1 MSRCNTN
8 ITLGVQFV
16 AQNTVWGMGGAEG
29 RGQGAGEAGEAGEE
43 FLTFD

>member
-16 AQNTVWGMGGAEG
+16 AQNTVSESGGGKRVGGAG
-29 RGQGAGEAGEAGEE
+29 GAGEEL
-43 FLTFD
+43 LTLN